1 MWRETKAPFFMPVA
15 MDFSPKVLVKTGTS
29 HSWCQCWRNDG
40 VWSGGRRSSEK
51 ERGMSEKGKGRRRKQ
66 GRQPVAPDHQTAS
79 RSPGA
84 VRTDGAE
91 LGEPTAEAGQRLF
104 LSVFIFLLFF
114 SLTVEEP
121 MREWVCLL
129 LKFRFQ
135 PPILKVMLWFQMD
148 PVSFLLNLTKM
159 DFASKWRKCETF
171 WEVCCVSAIIIPS
184 TTCLS
189 QITVICILSA
199 RTPW

>member
-1 MWRETKAPFFMPVA
+1 
-15 MDFSPKVLVKTGTS
+15 
-29 HSWCQCWRNDG
+29 
-40 VWSGGRRSSEK
+40 
-51 ERGMSEKGKGRRRKQ
+51 MSEKGKGRRRKQ

-121 MREWVCLL
+121 MRERL
-129 LKFRFQ
+129 Q
-135 PPILKVMLWFQMD
+135 PQQSGGRMRAAQAQDRGVEMM
-148 PVSFLLNLTKM
+148 SM
-159 DFASKWRKCETF
+159 GCAE
-171 WEVCCVSAIIIPS
+171 
-184 TTCLS
+184 
-189 QITVICILSA
+189 
-199 RTPW
+199 RT